1 VRIQRGGP
9 AVAGLALCFG
19 ALVACGGSSGG
30 KAAPAGETA
39 EPPTTGATTGTSANG
54 PVSPKASEKSGGRPL
69 AGKVVVIDPGHNGGN
84 ASHPSEIAKQ
94 VYVGNGK
101 KECDTTG
108 TDTVSGY
115 SEHAFT
121 WDVSKRLAKI
131 LQAEG
136 AKVTLTR
143 KSDTGVGPC
152 VNQRAAVGNEAHADA
167 AISIHGDGAAASGH
181 GFHIIEPL
189 AVGKN
194 AKIVAPSARLGTDL
208 RDAYHSG
215 TGIPYSSYLGKKG
228 IDKRSDLGGLNMS
241 TVPKVFIE
249 CGNMRNKGDAAK
261 MTSASGR
268 QQMAEALAKGF
279 ETYLT

>member
-1 VRIQRGGP
+1 MRIQRGGP
-9 AVAGLALCFG
+9 AVAGLALCLG
-19 ALVACGGSSGG
+19 ALAACGGSSGG
-30 KAAPAGETA
+30 KASPAGDTA
-39 EPPTTGATTGTSANG
+39 EPPTAGATKGTSAGG
-54 PVSPKASEKSGGRPL
+54 PASPKGSGGRPL

-84 ASHPSEIAKQ
+84 AAHPREIAKQ
-94 VYVGNGK
+94 VYVGNGT

-121 WDVSKRLAKI
+121 WDVSNRLAKI
-131 LQAEG
+131 LRAEG

-143 KSDTGVGPC
+143 KNDTGVGPC
-152 VNQRAAVGNEAHADA
+152 VNQRAAIGNEAHADA

-194 AKIVAPSARLGTDL
+194 AKIVAPSAKLGTAL

-215 TGIPYSSYLGKKG
+215 TGIAYSTYLGTKA

-241 TVPKVFIE
+241 MVPKVFIE

-261 MTSASGR
+261 MTSASFR
-268 QQMAEALAKGF
+268 QRMAESLAKGF
-279 ETYLT
+279 QNYLS

>member
-1 VRIQRGGP
+1 MRIQRGGP

-30 KAAPAGETA
+30 KASPAGDTA
-39 EPPTTGATTGTSANG
+39 APPTAGATTGTSAGG
-54 PVSPKASEKSGGRPL
+54 PASPKTSGGRPL
-69 AGKVVVIDPGHNGGN
+69 AGKVIVIDPGHNGGN
-84 ASHPSEIAKQ
+84 ASHPREIAKQ
-94 VYVGNGK
+94 VYVGNGT

-108 TDTVSGY
+108 TDTVAGY

-121 WDVSKRLAKI
+121 WDVSNRLAKV
-131 LQAEG
+131 LRSEG

-143 KSDTGVGPC
+143 KNDTGVGPC
-152 VNQRAAVGNEAHADA
+152 VTQRAAAGNDAHADA
-167 AISIHGDGAAASGH
+167 AISIHGDGASASGH

-194 AKIVAPSARLGTDL
+194 AKIVAPSAKLGTAL

-215 TGIPYSSYLGKKG
+215 TGISYSTYLGTKA

-261 MTSASGR
+261 MSSASFR
-268 QQMAEALAKGF
+268 QRMADSLAKGF
-279 ETYLT
+279 ENYLK